1 MIRFR
6 LGALV
11 ATVALVFA
19 ACGGTATPVPSAVPN
34 ASTAIS
40 SPSTA
45 AQPSTTAESPTPS
58 GGQPVNGGTWVFGV
72 VGPPLTLDAILVQDG
87 ESYRIDQEIYETLI
101 KLKPGTASD
110 LEPSLAKSWDVSPD
124 GLTYTFHLQTGVNF
138 TDGTPFNA
146 DAAIYNFN
154 RWKNLPEPLQGDDYY
169 DITVFGGYGDNSLI
183 KTVTKIDDATFSMT
197 LTKPKADFLTA
208 MTLIAFGMQS
218 PTALQA
224 HHADLSTTDPS
235 NDYWQKAP
243 TGTGPFMFSEFVP
256 GDHYTIVKN
265 PNYWDTAN
273 AAHLDKIIFLPIA
286 NSANRLAA
294 LKSGTVDTI
303 DLVDATQL
311 NDISSDPSLQLLTRH
326 TLAVGLLTFSQTLKP
341 FNDLKVREAAA
352 YAIDK
357 ATLVNAL
364 FPNGV
369 GTGADSVIVNNMPAY
384 EPNATIT
391 GFDLTK
397 AKALLQS
404 SSCPSP
410 CAVTFWYPDSVSR
423 PYMLDPKG
431 EFEAIRPM
439 LEAAGFTVTANHK
452 LWTGGYLVDEANGVY
467 PMLLSG
473 WTYDYADP
481 ADGPGEFYATTTA
494 DCNGV
499 KETTPHNCDYGEDNP
514 AVAAAM
520 AKAMSEPDATTRTQD
535 WKDAMK
541 LINADVP
548 DVPLVWANSYLAS
561 TVHVHGYIT
570 SPTQSE
576 YLNLVW
582 KDAGS

>member
-1 MIRFR
+1 VIRFR
-6 LGALV
+6 IGALV
-11 ATVALVFA
+11 ATAGLLFA
-19 ACGGTATPVPSAVPN
+19 ACGGTATPVPSASPS
-34 ASTAIS
+34 ASAPSAAIS

-45 AQPSTTAESPTPS
+45 AESPTPS

-124 GLTYTFHLQTGVNF
+124 GLTYTFHLQTGVSF

-154 RWKNLPEPLQGDDYY
+154 RWKNLPEPLRSADYF
-169 DITVFGGYGDNSLI
+169 DITVFGGYRDNSLL
-183 KTVTKIDDATFSMT
+183 KTVTKIDDATFSVT
-197 LTKPKADFLTA
+197 LTKPKSDFLTT
-208 MTLIAFGMQS
+208 MTLISFGMMS

-224 HHADLSTTDPS
+224 HHADLAPTDPS
-235 NDYWQKAP
+235 NDYWQKDP
-243 TGTGPFMFSEFVP
+243 VGTGPFKFSEFVP

-265 PNYWDTAN
+265 PNYWDTA
-273 AAHLDKIIFLPIA
+273 IFLPIPD
-286 NSANRLAA
+286 SANRLTA

-303 DLVDATQL
+303 DFVDATQL
-311 NDISSDPSLQLLTRH
+311 PDISSDPSLQLLTRH
-326 TLAVGLLTFSQTLKP
+326 TLSIGTLAFNQLQKP

-357 ATLVNAL
+357 ATLVSAL

-369 GTGADSVIVNNMPAY
+369 GTVADSVIVNNMPAY

-391 GFDLTK
+391 GFDLNK

-410 CAVTFWYPDSVSR
+410 CAVTFWYPDNVSR

-431 EFEAIRPM
+431 EYEAIKPM
-439 LEAAGFTVTANHK
+439 LEAAGFVVTPNHK
-452 LWTGGYLVDEANGVY
+452 QWSGGYLVDSR
-467 PMLLSG
+467 SG
-473 WTYDYADP
+473 LYQMSFIGWVYDYADP
-481 ADGPGEFYATTTA
+481 ADLPGIFYATSTA
-494 DCNGV
+494 DCAGV
-499 KETTPHNCDYGEDNP
+499 KQTTPHNCEFGEDNP

-520 AKAMSEPDATTRTQD
+520 AKAESDPNPTAQIQD

-561 TVHVHGYIT
+561 TIHVHGLVT

-576 YLNLVW
+576 YFNLVW